1 MKSQYRNLASAA
13 LALALL
19 PAIAKATPPSTQL
32 QPGLWMFHYT
42 STVQMFAGAARTIHQ
57 TARECIRDTNPA
69 KVPLMAKLPPN
80 IHCTAPALQ
89 VIAQGYHVTMACTAS
104 EPNGMVTHLAEDFVI
119 TPGNDG
125 SQISFAGTV
134 HQRITGA
141 PVSIP
146 AATVHISAQGHRI
159 GLCLGAKG

>member
-19 PAIAKATPPSTQL
+19 PAIARATPPSTQL

-57 TARECIRDTNPA
+57 TARECIKDTNPA

-141 PVSIP
+141 PVAIP
-146 AATVHISAQGHRI
+146 AAAVHISAQGHRI
-159 GLCLGAKG
+159 GLCLRSTG

>member
-19 PAIAKATPPSTQL
+19 PAIARATPPSTKL

-57 TARECIRDTNPA
+57 TARECIKDTNPA

-89 VIAQGYHVTMACTAS
+89 VIAHGYHVTMVCTAS

>member
-19 PAIAKATPPSTQL
+19 PAIARATPPSTKL

-42 STVQMFAGAARTIHQ
+42 STVQMFAGAVRTIHQ
-57 TARECIRDTNPA
+57 TSRECIKNTNPA
-69 KVPLMAKLPPN
+69 KIPLMAKLPPN
-80 IHCTAPALQ
+80 IQCTAPALQ
-89 VIAQGYHVTMACTAS
+89 IIAKGYHVTMACTAS
-104 EPNGMVTHLAEDFVI
+104 EPNGMVTHLDEDFVI
-119 TPGNDG
+119 TPGSGG

-146 AATVHISAQGHRI
+146 ATTVHISAQGHRI
-159 GLCLGAKG
+159 GLCLGSKG